1 VRLREGGEG
10 IRFAHVVNAPESRHS
25 IRIFN
30 FVRCWS
36 HEIMKVEEGKLEVE
50 I

>member
-10 IRFAHVVNAPESRHS
+10 IRFDAVNAPESRHS

-36 HEIMKVEEGKLEVE
+36 HEIMKVEEGRLEVE